1 MQVDV
6 IEVLRD
12 LAGQYPT
19 RVLVDGER
27 SYFFHFANYPSYEQI
42 VLNVEMAQAN
52 AQPSTPPTEPAAE
65 PGA

>member
-19 RVLVDGER
+19 RVLVDGKHG
-27 SYFFHFANYPSYEQI
+27 YFFHFANYPSYEQI
-42 VLNVEMAQAN
+42 VMNVEMAQAS
-52 AQPSTPPTEPAAE
+52 AQPPTPPADS
-65 PGA
+65 GA

>member
-19 RVLVDGER
+19 RVLVDGEH
-27 SYFFHFANYPSYEQI
+27 SYFFHFATYPSYEQI
-42 VLNVEMAQAN
+42 VMNVEMAQAR
-52 AQPSTPPTEPAAE
+52 AQSPTPPVD
-65 PGA
+65 PGV

>member
-27 SYFFHFANYPSYEQI
+27 GYFFHFANYPTYEQI
-42 VLNVEMAQAN
+42 VLNVEMAEAA
-52 AQPSTPPTEPAAE
+52 AQPPAPEPEIE